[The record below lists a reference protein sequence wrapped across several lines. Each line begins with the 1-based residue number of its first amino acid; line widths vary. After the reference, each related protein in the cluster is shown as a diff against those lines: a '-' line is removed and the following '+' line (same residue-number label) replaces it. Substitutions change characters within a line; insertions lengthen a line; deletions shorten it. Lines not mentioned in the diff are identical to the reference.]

1 MKLRHLAS
9 LSLCSGLLG
18 CAVTI
23 NHTDVFSAND
33 AHVSS
38 NSVEIPLSVSR
49 SSVQEV
55 SLSVGGRRYLGYRL
69 VSEKPARAVLF
80 MPGNGYGASRALS
93 RLASA
98 FFDESTDLYVVS
110 YAQPGESPPLVSEV
124 FTMAQ
129 ALAAHASA
137 TSSIPK
143 SRLVGVGHSLGGWVA
158 LNLASKQEVGCA
170 VVVGSGTTAAAT
182 ASRVIKPQFLSSAL
196 SFKPDDDVALLDN
209 ERQARKVLIPTLI
222 VGSELDEI
230 MPATSAQAIYRSLPE
245 ATSRQLFLSSS
256 ASHGGYFRD
265 QMVVKE
271 IQAFMHLKCDA

>member
-1 MKLRHLAS
+1 MKLHYLAS
-9 LSLCSGLLG
+9 LWLCSGLLG

-33 AHVSS
+33 AHVSPT
-38 NSVEIPLSVSR
+38 SVEVPLSVPR
-49 SSVQEV
+49 RSVQETSV
-55 SLSVGGRRYLGYRL
+55 SVGNRRYLGYRL
-69 VSEKPARAVLF
+69 ASEKPARAVLF

-110 YAQPGESPPLVSEV
+110 YTQPGESPPLVSEV
-124 FTMAQ
+124 FAMSQ

-137 TSSIPK
+137 SSSLPRN
-143 SRLVGVGHSLGGWVA
+143 RLVGVGHSLGGWIT
-158 LNLASKQEVGCA
+158 LNLAGKQAIGCA

-209 ERQARKVLIPTLI
+209 ESQARKVLIPTLI
-222 VGSELDEI
+222 VGSELDEM
-230 MPATSAQAIYRSLPE
+230 MPVTSAQAIYRGLPE
-245 ATSRQLFLSSS
+245 ATSRQLFLSTS
-256 ASHGGYFRD
+256 ASHGSYLRD
-265 QMVVKE
+265 QTVLNE
-271 IQAFMHLKCDA
+271 IHAFIRSKCDA